1 MIAAPVVSRV
11 WAVAAHE
18 SAEYQAALAPLG
30 HTAERDIRITEA
42 LAE

>member
-1 MIAAPVVSRV
+1 VFG
-11 WAVAAHE
+11 AVAAHE

-30 HTAERDIRITEA
+30 DTAERDIRITDA